1 MEYETIKR
9 LTAEQLNVDESEIKL
24 ATSFIDDLG
33 ADSLDL
39 VDLMMALEEE
49 FDIEV
54 TEDEVENL
62 KTVGDI
68 VDFVKNR
75 TN

>member
-9 LTAEQLNVDESEIKL
+9 LTAEQLNVDESEINL

-68 VDFVKNR
+68 VDFVKSH

>member
-9 LTAEQLNVDESEIKL
+9 LTAEQLNVDESEINL

-68 VDFVKNR
+68 VDFVKSR